1 MRNGGFPRSKRLGGG
16 ISKRVQ
22 GGEISGRTIAGGRW
36 FAGGRSYIIESVGE
50 GVIGV
55 GGPVEYPES
64 LLVNCPKL
72 KGLSQYINIGALGK
86 ENPSPF
92 HAKAI

>member
-1 MRNGGFPRSKRLGGG
+1 MRNGGFPRSNRFGGG
-16 ISKRVQ
+16 ISRRVQ
-22 GGEISGRTIAGGRW
+22 GGEISGRGRS

-72 KGLSQYINIGALGK
+72 KGLFQYINVGALGR
-86 ENPSPF
+86 EIPSPF
-92 HAKAI
+92 HIKAIS

>member
-1 MRNGGFPRSKRLGGG
+1 MRNGGFPRSKRFGGG
-16 ISKRVQ
+16 ISRRVQ
-22 GGEISGRTIAGGRW
+22 GGEISGR
-36 FAGGRSYIIESVGE
+36 GRSYIIESVGE

-72 KGLSQYINIGALGK
+72 KGLSQYMNIGAL
-86 ENPSPF
+86 EREIPSPF
-92 HAKAI
+92 HTKAIS